1 MTAPASEQPARP
13 GIPGWL
19 RAVLA
24 VAVIGGLIYAA
35 RAAGIAELIPK
46 WLEAIRRLGPAGWF
60 VFVGLYILACV
71 FFVPGSLLT
80 LGAGAVFGV
89 GLGSALVSV
98 GSVCGATISFLIGRF
113 LARDWVF
120 RKASG
125 NPRFAALDAAIG
137 KEGWKIVGLLRL
149 SPVFPFTLL
158 NYLLGVTRVS
168 LRDYVLASWIG
179 MMPGTVMY
187 VYLGSVFGTALA
199 SGGARQRTSAEW
211 ALYAVG
217 LVATIAVTVWIT
229 KIAKAAL
236 GRKLD
241 APATATPD
249 SRP

>member
-1 MTAPASEQPARP
+1 MTSSVSTLPKRP

-35 RAAGIAELIPK
+35 RAAGIAQLIPQ
-46 WLEAIRRLGPAGWF
+46 WLEKIRSLGPAGWF
-60 VFVGLYILACV
+60 VFVGLYIVACV

-149 SPVFPFTLL
+149 SPVFPFALL

-168 LRDYVLASWIG
+168 LRDYLLASWIG
-179 MMPGTVMY
+179 MMPGTLMY
-187 VYLGSVFGTALA
+187 VYLGSVLGTAVA
-199 SGGARQRTSAEW
+199 SGGTRQRTSTEW

-217 LVATIAVTVWIT
+217 LVATIAVTVWVT
-229 KIAKAAL
+229 KIAKRAL
-236 GRKLD
+236 GQKLEGSGQPAPD
-241 APATATPD
+241 AKP
-249 SRP
+249 